1 MVCGCH
7 QRTFL
12 TLLFNKKKK
21 TAQAL
26 IKWIRQIKKVVC
38 KWSETLKLDTTHRCG
53 KKRNKNILAH
63 SATETFIWPCAS
75 IICLFLFLFFTPS
88 GVFMKLCVS
97 KLSHSA
103 RPFLFLLSFLSSEA
117 IFLYF
122 SFHHIL
128 HLIYH
133 IRESSNLFKS
143 ITAMRKT
150 CKKSL
155 IICKFHDYFLILQPM
170 KRVRPKKIFG
180 QHFLIDL
187 NIA

>member
-1 MVCGCH
+1 MLPSFAC
-7 QRTFL
+7 FY
-12 TLLFNKKKK
+12 
-21 TAQAL
+21 
-26 IKWIRQIKKVVC
+26 
-38 KWSETLKLDTTHRCG
+38 S
-53 KKRNKNILAH
+53 
-63 SATETFIWPCAS
+63 
-75 IICLFLFLFFTPS
+75 FFSTPS

-117 IFLYF
+117 IFLFF
-122 SFHHIL
+122 SFHHIQ

-170 KRVRPKKIFG
+170 KRVRPKKNFG

-187 NIA
+187 NIAKAITDTVDGCPDCPSWRWKQKWHKCNYHSHQIPKIL